1 MTGSEIRIGGR
12 RAVGGRS
19 GTMLLPQKRTRENRE
34 AGVRDSD
41 QELCTAPVIFVH
53 RTKGATKSTTQLK
66 NPIDQKLEKIRDFIK
81 PD

>member
-1 MTGSEIRIGGR
+1 M
-12 RAVGGRS
+12 GGRS
-19 GTMLLPQKRTRENRE
+19 GTMLLPQKELEKRE

-66 NPIDQKLEKIRDFIK
+66 NPIDQHWKRSEILSSQTKR
-81 PD
+81 